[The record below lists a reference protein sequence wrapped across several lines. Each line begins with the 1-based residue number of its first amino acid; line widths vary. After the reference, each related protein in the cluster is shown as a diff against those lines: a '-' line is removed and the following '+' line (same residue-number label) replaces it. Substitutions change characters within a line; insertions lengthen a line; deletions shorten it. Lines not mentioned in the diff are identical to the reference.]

1 MNVSKRS
8 EGVCMIWTETL
19 GESPTLG
26 EFETLGELPTLGEFD
41 APGAFETY
49 AGLFFR
55 TFAAEFF

>member
-1 MNVSKRS
+1 
-8 EGVCMIWTETL
+8 MIWTETL